1 MQMGVKAV
9 FESTERSVNDGF
21 GTLEIIPDATP
32 IVLIEPF
39 H

>member
-1 MQMGVKAV
+1 MQMGVKIV
-9 FESTERSVNDGF
+9 FETTKRSVNDGF

-32 IVLIEPF
+32 IVLTEPF